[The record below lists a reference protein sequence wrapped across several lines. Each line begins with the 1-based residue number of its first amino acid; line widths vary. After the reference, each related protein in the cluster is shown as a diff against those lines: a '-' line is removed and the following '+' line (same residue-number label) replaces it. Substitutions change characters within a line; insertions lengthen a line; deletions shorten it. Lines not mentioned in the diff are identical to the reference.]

1 MSNKNLSNRK
11 QSIIAGGLISSA
23 GIFFAKFIGLFYAIP
38 YNSMLGSAENIAYY
52 GVAYNIYSYLLNIC
66 TAGFPFAI
74 ATLIAKYSTRGDYQ
88 TSLLIKKL
96 SSSLMACFG
105 FGMMVI
111 VVLFSSPLAALMLPD
126 EGNDVNTLQIVL
138 ILISFAL
145 FFVPILSSFR
155 GFYQGLKHMEVYA
168 LSQVLEQIARVAF
181 LLMTSAIAVYA
192 LNYDNV
198 WALYFGV
205 ISTSISAIL
214 AIFHLKLYD
223 KKQMKRLKTLAAN
236 QSVEPNKDHKEILRE
251 LIFISFPY
259 LLVAL
264 LGYSD
269 TIVNTLFLNKGL
281 EAHGN
286 TESEIILISG
296 AINYGV
302 LKLMSI
308 PMILAPGF
316 SSAIIPHITTALTH
330 RDYKLV
336 RKNILDCIDIVLYIA
351 LPISFCLF
359 LYAKPLYYVLFP
371 PENLKNLT
379 LLSQILSWFSIEAFL
394 NTMGPIFT
402 ALMMSVGLRRLNIR
416 NSAIMF
422 TLKIASAYPL
432 LALFGYKGVVYSTII
447 AMGVFIALNVY
458 ALTSRYQIKWRYTL
472 NKLLIIVLAMIGMM
486 IAAYGLSALGL
497 KGYDDT
503 RFMSLIELGINGLLS
518 VLVYFVITYIFAIPQ
533 TILNL
538 NLGNIWKRIKRG

>member
-1 MSNKNLSNRK
+1 MSNSNLSNRK

-52 GVAYNIYSYLLNIC
+52 GTAYNIYSYLLNIC

-74 ATLIAKYSTRGDYQ
+74 ATLIAKYSSRGDYQ

-105 FGMMVI
+105 FGMMIIVI
-111 VVLFSSPLAALMLPD
+111 LFSSPLASIMLPP
-126 EGNDVNTLQIVL
+126 EGDNANTLQVVL

-145 FFVPILSSFR
+145 FFVPLLSSLR

-181 LLMTSAIAVYA
+181 LLTTSALAVYA

-205 ISTSISAIL
+205 ISTSVSAIL
-214 AIFHLKLYD
+214 AMIHLKLYD
-223 KKQMKRLKTLAAN
+223 KKQMKQFKMLAAN
-236 QSVEPNKDHKEILRE
+236 QTVVPNKDRREILRE
-251 LIFISFPY
+251 IIFLSFPY
-259 LLVAL
+259 FLVAI

-269 TIVNTLFLNKGL
+269 TIVNVFFLNAGL

-286 TESEIILISG
+286 SDSEIILISG
-296 AINYGV
+296 AINLNV
-302 LKLMSI
+302 LKLINI

-336 RKNILDCIDIVLYIA
+336 RKNIRDCIDIVLYIA

-359 LYAKPLYYVLFP
+359 LYAKPLYFVMFP
-371 PENLKNLT
+371 PEDLSNLNL
-379 LLSQILSWFSIEAFL
+379 LAQILSWFSIEAFL
-394 NTMGPIFT
+394 NTIGPIFT

-416 NSAIMF
+416 NSAIMM
-422 TLKIASAYPL
+422 TLKLSTAYPL
-432 LALFGYKGVVYSTII
+432 LAYFGYQGVVYSTII
-447 AMGVFIALNVY
+447 AMGVFIALDVY
-458 ALTSRYQIKWRYTL
+458 ALTTRYKINWKYTL
-472 NKLLIIVLAMIGMM
+472 HKLLIIILAMLGMM
-486 IAAYGLSALGL
+486 LVANALSALGL
-497 KGYDDT
+497 KGYDDS
-503 RFMSLIELGINGLLS
+503 RFMSMIELGINGMIS
-518 VLVYFVITYIFAIPQ
+518 VLVYFAITYIFAIPQ

-538 NLGNIWKRIKRG
+538 DLGKIWKRIRRG